1 MNLKKEIALLAIVAL
16 PFLYLGFVWNELPDQ
31 VPMHWN
37 MQGEIDR
44 YGDKTELI
52 SIPFMLPVLVY
63 LIFLIVPKIDPKN
76 QLGQMGK
83 K

>member
-52 SIPFMLPVLVY
+52 SIPFMLPVLV
-63 LIFLIVPKIDPKN
+63 N
-76 QLGQMGK
+76 
-83 K
+83 